1 MSITRQQ
8 RPRITSADQIVA
20 AGGTVPLGINTVAFW
35 DATVWAARPGSGEL
49 EQAGP
54 EVVEYWDGV
63 SICEIVAPK
72 YLPQPLPGLAG
83 RIINLTSKEV
93 KVMVGDAVE
102 SLPSSGQ
109 ITLTF
114 ENATRVEQYVLPGV
128 VVVSKVYAPP
138 TGLPP
143 VGVPILI
150 TAAAAAGCIGRKLT
164 YTAGKVPAGGYD
176 HCNNLVAA

>member
-8 RPRITSADQIVA
+8 RPRVTSAEQIVV
-20 AGGTVPLGINTVAFW
+20 AGGTVPLGINTIAFW
-35 DATVWAARPGSGEL
+35 DATVWAPTASGEM

-63 SICEIVAPK
+63 SICAITAPK

-102 SLPSSGQ
+102 TLPSSGH
-109 ITLTF
+109 IVLAF
-114 ENATRVEQYVLPGV
+114 ENDTRVEQYVLPGV

-143 VGVPILI
+143 VGVPVLI

-176 HCNNLVAA
+176 HCSNLVAA